1 MSNKRIRTALAV
13 LLMLVLLMTGSVV
26 TVRYCCGRLL
36 RGTDLVLESLDVQ
49 QADAVSDAIAELEA
63 NWRRYSIPLHLFV
76 PNQPLTDL
84 NKSVFRLGAMQ
95 QDGCDELRA
104 ELCAVKADLE
114 WIRGQEMTLF

>member
-13 LLMLVLLMTGSVV
+13 LLMLVLLMICSVV
-26 TVRYCCGRLL
+26 TVRHCCGRLL
-36 RGTDLVLESLDVQ
+36 RGTDLVLESLDSQ
-49 QADAVSDAIAELEA
+49 QENAVSDAIEALEA

-95 QDGCDELRA
+95 KDGCDELRA